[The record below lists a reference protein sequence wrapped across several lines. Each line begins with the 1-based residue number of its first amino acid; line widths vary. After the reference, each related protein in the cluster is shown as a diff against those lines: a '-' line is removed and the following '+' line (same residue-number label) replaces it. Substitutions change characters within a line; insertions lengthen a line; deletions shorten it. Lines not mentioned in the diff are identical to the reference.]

1 MNQSHR
7 FSALTPCGASEVTR
21 YNHGMSRDAAEILRE
36 ALALPTDTRAAL
48 VDSLLDSL
56 DSTVDPQAEELWEL
70 EIVRR
75 TKELDSGSA
84 KTVPW
89 VELRARL
96 IAKTR
101 E

>member
-1 MNQSHR
+1 MR
-7 FSALTPCGASEVTR
+7 
-21 YNHGMSRDAAEILRE
+21 RDAAEILRE

-70 EIVRR
+70 EILRR
-75 TKELDSGSA
+75 TKELDSGSV

-89 VELRARL
+89 VELRSRL
-96 IAKTR
+96 IAKLGNER
-101 E
+101 